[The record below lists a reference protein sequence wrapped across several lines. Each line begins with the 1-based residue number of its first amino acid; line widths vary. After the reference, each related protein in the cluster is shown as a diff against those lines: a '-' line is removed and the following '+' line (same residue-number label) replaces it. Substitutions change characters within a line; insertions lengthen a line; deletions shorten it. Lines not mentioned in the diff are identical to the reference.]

1 MEHPQM
7 TTLVP
12 FLSRHRLAAL
22 LATAGLA
29 LAGCHKAVDVA
40 ADKVVETAM
49 EKKLEADMKANGAKE
64 AKVDLAA
71 GTAKVTTVD
80 KDGKTQVFEMGN
92 SAAVTE
98 ADIGLPFYP
107 GATVDAQHVTK
118 SLNGDET
125 SAIMPLQTTDAPDK
139 VAAFY
144 RERMK
149 ALAGG
154 KQLMDMSPGDGST
167 MLMLSDEAGRSAI
180 QVSIAPGKNGE
191 PASIT
196 LITHRKKV

>member
-1 MEHPQM
+1 M
-7 TTLVP
+7 TMPVSL
-12 FLSRHRLAAL
+12 FSRSRVAAL
-22 LATAGLA
+22 LVGTGLA

-40 ADKVVETAM
+40 TDKVADKVVETAL

-71 GTAKVTTVD
+71 GTVKTTTVD

-118 SLNGDET
+118 SLNGDEA
-125 SAIMPLQTTDAPDK
+125 SAIMPLQTTDAPEK

-149 ALAGG
+149 ALANG

-167 MLMLSDEAGRSAI
+167 MLMLSDEASNSAI
-180 QVSIAPGKNGE
+180 QVSVSPGKNGE
-191 PASIT
+191 PANIT
-196 LITHRKKV
+196 LISHRKKTS

>member
-1 MEHPQM
+1 M
-7 TTLVP
+7 TTRLSSV
-12 FLSRHRLAAL
+12 SRHGLAAL
-22 LATAGLA
+22 FVGAGLS
-29 LAGCHKAVDVA
+29 LAGCHKAADITVDKV
-40 ADKVVETAM
+40 ADKVAETAL

-64 AKVDLAA
+64 AKVDLATGSVKA
-71 GTAKVTTVD
+71 TTVD
-80 KDGKTQVFEMGN
+80 KDGKTQVFEMG
-92 SAAVTE
+92 SASAVTE

-107 GATVDAQHVTK
+107 GATVETEHVAK
-118 SLNGDET
+118 VINGDDA
-125 SAIMPLQTTDAPDK
+125 SAIMPLHTTDAPEK